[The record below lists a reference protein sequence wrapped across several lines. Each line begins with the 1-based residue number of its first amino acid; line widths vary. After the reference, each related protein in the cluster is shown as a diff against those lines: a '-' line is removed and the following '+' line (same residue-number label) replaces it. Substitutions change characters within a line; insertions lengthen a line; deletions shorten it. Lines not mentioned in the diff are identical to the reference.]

1 MLTSL
6 LRISNQRGVTH
17 AAPVFTLYR
26 SYSENVHEHFSKPRN
41 VGSFKKDEP
50 HVGTA
55 IVGKASCGDVIKL
68 QIKVKDGVITEARFK
83 TFGCGSAIASSSY
96 ATELIKGKG
105 LEEALKLK
113 NTDIAN
119 HLSLPP
125 VKIHCSLL
133 AEDAIRI
140 AVKDYQDKWLA
151 TKHTG
156 EEELEVKTQSGCM

>member
-1 MLTSL
+1 MFFF
-6 LRISNQRGVTH
+6 
-17 AAPVFTLYR
+17 A
-26 SYSENVHEHFSKPRN
+26 
-41 VGSFKKDEP
+41 D
-50 HVGTA
+50 
-55 IVGKASCGDVIKL
+55 
-68 QIKVKDGVITEARFK
+68 
-83 TFGCGSAIASSSY
+83 
-96 ATELIKGKG
+96 
-105 LEEALKLK
+105 
-113 NTDIAN
+113 